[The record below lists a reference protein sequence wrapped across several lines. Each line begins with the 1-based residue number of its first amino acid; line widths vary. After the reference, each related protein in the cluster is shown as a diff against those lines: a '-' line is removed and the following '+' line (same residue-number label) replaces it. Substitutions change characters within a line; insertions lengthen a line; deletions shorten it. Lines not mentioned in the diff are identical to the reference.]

1 MNSKNYKYI
10 LKLLIIFYISIFNIE
25 NIYGIEDLK
34 KKETDSLIKVDN
46 NFSTFQEDLYLLGS
60 GDSLLFSVIGVP
72 ELKTN
77 IRILNDGKAII
88 PLLGPVKLKGL
99 SIKSASVYLESLLK
113 KELINPK
120 VELFILQNRPIK
132 ISIIGEV
139 IRPGIYKLPSNTND
153 LPTVI
158 TAIEEA
164 GGISKFADLTDI
176 KLRRR
181 LPGDDLKYKETS
193 LNFKDLL
200 FNGEH
205 FQNPYL
211 FDGDILAIQK
221 VKKIDKEI
229 LRFNSTTLSP
239 KTITVNFLGEIS
251 KPGTKELDSNT
262 TLIDGILAAG
272 GPRRWRSNYGYV
284 EILRINRNG
293 SAFRK
298 RYKINLS
305 QNYSER
311 NNPVLNDG
319 DSVWI
324 RRNSFAKTTDTI
336 GAIADPLKDF
346 VSLWTLFKLVD

>member
-1 MNSKNYKYI
+1 MNFKNYKYI
-10 LKLLIIFYISIFNIE
+10 FKLLIIFYFAIFNIDIIKGNE
-25 NIYGIEDLK
+25 VLK
-34 KKETDSLIKVDN
+34 NKETNTLNKFDS
-46 NFSTFQEDLYLLGS
+46 NFSKFQEDSYLLGS

-77 IRILNDGKAII
+77 IRILSDGKAII
-88 PLLGPVKLKGL
+88 PLLGPVNLKGF
-99 SIKSASVYLESLLK
+99 SIKSASIYLESLLQ

-158 TAIEEA
+158 TAIEKA
-164 GGISKFADLTDI
+164 GGISKFADLTEI
-176 KLRRR
+176 QLKRR
-181 LPGDDLKYKETS
+181 LPGEDLKYKETN
-193 LNFKDLL
+193 LNFKNLL

-205 FQNPYL
+205 HQNPYL
-211 FDGDILAIQK
+211 FDGDILAIKK

-239 KTITVNFLGEIS
+239 KTITVNFLGEIN
-251 KPGTKELDSNT
+251 KPGTKKLDANT
-262 TLIDGILAAG
+262 TLIDGILNAG
-272 GPRRWRSNYGYV
+272 GPKSWRSNYGYV
-284 EILRINRNG
+284 EILRINRDG

-305 QNYSER
+305 QGYSER

-336 GAIADPLKDF
+336 GAIAEPLKDF